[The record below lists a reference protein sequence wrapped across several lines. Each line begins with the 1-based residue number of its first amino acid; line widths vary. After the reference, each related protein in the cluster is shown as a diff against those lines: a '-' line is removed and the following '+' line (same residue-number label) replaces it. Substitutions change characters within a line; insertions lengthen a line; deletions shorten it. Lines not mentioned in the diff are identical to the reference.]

1 MENNNPVGD
10 YYFVNK
16 EEIKR
21 IHEREVMEGN
31 PFISGSM
38 AGMAGMAGMQFLT
51 RPSGLASG
59 SYGKIYVGPGISSK
73 GKL

>member
-10 YYFVNK
+10 YFYVNK

-21 IHEREVMEGN
+21 IREREVMEGN
-31 PFISGSM
+31 PFVSGSM
-38 AGMAGMAGMQFLT
+38 VGMQFLT

>member
-1 MENNNPVGD
+1 MENNSNPVGD
-10 YYFVNK
+10 YYFVSN

-21 IHEREVMEGN
+21 IREREAMEGN
-31 PFISGSM
+31 PFVPGS
-38 AGMAGMAGMQFLT
+38 MAGMQFLT

>member
-1 MENNNPVGD
+1 MENNSNPVGD
-10 YYFVNK
+10 YFYVNK

-21 IHEREVMEGN
+21 IREREVMEGN

-38 AGMAGMAGMQFLT
+38 TGMQFLT
-51 RPSGLASG
+51 RPSGLAPG
-59 SYGKIYVGPGISSK
+59 SYGKVYVRPDISSK

>member
-1 MENNNPVGD
+1 MENNSNPVGD
-10 YYFVNK
+10 YFYVNK

-21 IHEREVMEGN
+21 IREREVMEGN
-31 PFISGSM
+31 PFISGS
-38 AGMAGMAGMQFLT
+38 MAGMAGMQFLT

-59 SYGKIYVGPGISSK
+59 SYGKVYVRPDISSK

>member
-10 YYFVNK
+10 YFYVNK

-21 IHEREVMEGN
+21 IREREVMEGN
-31 PFISGSM
+31 PFVSGS
-38 AGMAGMAGMQFLT
+38 MAGMQFLT

-59 SYGKIYVGPGISSK
+59 SYGRVYVRPGISSK

>member
-21 IHEREVMEGN
+21 IREREVMEGN
-31 PFISGSM
+31 PFVSGN
-38 AGMAGMAGMQFLT
+38 MAGMQFLI

-59 SYGKIYVGPGISSK
+59 SYGKVYVRPDISSK
-73 GKL
+73 CKL

>member
-1 MENNNPVGD
+1 MENNSNPVGD
-10 YYFVNK
+10 YFYVNK

-31 PFISGSM
+31 PFISGI
-38 AGMAGMAGMQFLT
+38 MAGMQFLT

>member
-21 IHEREVMEGN
+21 IREREVMEGN
-31 PFISGSM
+31 PFVSGS
-38 AGMAGMAGMQFLT
+38 MAGMQFLT

-59 SYGKIYVGPGISSK
+59 SYGKVYVGPGISSN

>member
-1 MENNNPVGD
+1 MENNNPVSD
-10 YYFVNK
+10 YFYVNK

-21 IHEREVMEGN
+21 IREREVMEGN
-31 PFISGSM
+31 PFVSGS
-38 AGMAGMAGMQFLT
+38 MAGMQFLT

-59 SYGKIYVGPGISSK
+59 SYGKIYVGPDISSK

>member
-1 MENNNPVGD
+1 MENNSNPVGD
-10 YYFVNK
+10 YFYVNK

-31 PFISGSM
+31 PFISGST
-38 AGMAGMAGMQFLT
+38 AGMQFLT

>member
-21 IHEREVMEGN
+21 IREKEVMEGN
-31 PFISGSM
+31 PFVSGS
-38 AGMAGMAGMQFLT
+38 MAGMQFLT